1 MKTGDVGAPRR
12 SRRAHA
18 VKLGRSRRASGPP
31 KPICLERIAASSAP
45 ARQEMIDPALPN
57 TAINRAELPP
67 CYVLISHYISHAH
80 WIRPVPNN
88 LPPPL
93 GGAPPP
99 EINLPRAPLVRVL
112 AQVRFPGILKIEN
125 KDVVAS
131 FQEEIRRDYPLFE
144 QQTTQRVEVQLG
156 PGGPTVKQEP
166 GTNWR
171 FQDAKRNWRLSLTTD
186 ALSFEV
192 ESYTSRNK
200 FLARWTKA
208 MAAVERIFEPG
219 IALRIGMR
227 YIDRVMDKPLDA
239 IDELVHTDILG
250 FARPPLR
257 DHVHHAMSEATLS
270 IEEGEM
276 LLRWGI
282 MPANTTIDPNV
293 LPPIPHL
300 SWILDIDVSSSEQRA
315 FDNKKLGAS
324 FRALAE
330 RAYSVFRYVT
340 TDEFLKTYGGTV

>member
-1 MKTGDVGAPRR
+1 
-12 SRRAHA
+12 
-18 VKLGRSRRASGPP
+18 
-31 KPICLERIAASSAP
+31 
-45 ARQEMIDPALPN
+45 
-57 TAINRAELPP
+57 
-67 CYVLISHYISHAH
+67 
-80 WIRPVPNN
+80 VPNN

-93 GGAPPP
+93 GGSPPP
-99 EINLPRAPLVRVL
+99 EISLPRAPLVRVI

-144 QQTTQRVEVQLG
+144 QQSTQRVEVQLG
-156 PGGPTVKQEP
+156 PGGPTVNQVP

-192 ESYTSRNK
+192 ESYTSRSD

-208 MAAVERIFEPG
+208 VAAVERIFEPG

-227 YIDRVMDKPLDA
+227 YIDRVTDKPLDA

-257 DHVHHAMSEATLS
+257 DHVRHAMSEATLS

-282 MPANTTIDPNV
+282 LPANTTIDPNV

-300 SWILDIDVSSSEQRA
+300 SWILDIDVSSSEQRT
-315 FDNKKLGAS
+315 FDKNQLGAS
-324 FRALAE
+324 FRSLAE
-330 RAYSVFRYVT
+330 RAYSVFRYMT
-340 TDEFLKTYGGTV
+340 TDQFLKTYGGTV

>member
-1 MKTGDVGAPRR
+1 
-12 SRRAHA
+12 
-18 VKLGRSRRASGPP
+18 
-31 KPICLERIAASSAP
+31 
-45 ARQEMIDPALPN
+45 
-57 TAINRAELPP
+57 
-67 CYVLISHYISHAH
+67 
-80 WIRPVPNN
+80 VPNK

-93 GGAPPP
+93 GGPPP
-99 EINLPRAPLVRVL
+99 AEISLLRAPLVRVL

-131 FQEEIRRDYPLFE
+131 FQEQIRRDYPLFE
-144 QQTTQRVEVQLG
+144 QQPTQRVEVQVG
-156 PGGPTVKQEP
+156 PGGPTVKQVA

-192 ESYTSRNK
+192 ESYTSRDD
-200 FLARWTKA
+200 FLTRWTKA
-208 MAAVERIFEPG
+208 IAAVERIFEPG

-227 YIDRVMDKPLDA
+227 YIDRVTEKPLGA
-239 IDELVHTDILG
+239 IDELIHTDILG

-257 DHVHHAMSEATLS
+257 DHVHHALSEATLS
-270 IEEGEM
+270 IDEGEM

-300 SWILDIDVSSSEQRA
+300 SWILDIDVSSGEQRP
-315 FDNKKLGAS
+315 FDNHQLAES

-330 RAYSVFRYVT
+330 RAYSVFRYMT
-340 TDEFLKTYGGTV
+340 TDEFLKTYGGGV